1 MEIVISD
8 PNGEEIVG
16 NFYKNELQKTNL
28 EEFKIEKVI
37 KKKFDKF
44 HIKLEKIQ

>member
-8 PNGEEIVG
+8 PNGEEVVG
-16 NFYKNELQKTNL
+16 TFYKNELQTNL
-28 EEFKIEKVI
+28 EEFKMEKVI

-44 HIKLEKIQ
+44 QIKLEKIQ

>member
-8 PNGEEIVG
+8 PNGEEVVG
-16 NFYKNELQKTNL
+16 TFYKNELQTNL

-37 KKKFDKF
+37 KKNLINF
-44 HIKLEKIQ
+44 KLN